1 MIVPVYAVA
10 FVYFTVIAVLG
21 CIYVQVSWIE
31 CLRECFQKLFNS
43 KRYHLESNT
52 VLFSYAF
59 SIPHLGFI
67 LIAEPYWLALSA
79 TEFALVQLFVVAGV
93 YITRRLNE
101 ISGLDCVRRAQKRDL
116 WRYMKIPFL
125 FACFVITTLF
135 KTMNCFP
142 QPDKKG
148 AIKSFPRK
156 ASFQI

>member
-43 KRYHLESNT
+43 NT

-79 TEFALVQLFVVAGV
+79 TEFALVQLSVVTGV
-93 YITRRLNE
+93 YITRCLNE

-125 FACFVITTLF
+125 FTYFVITTLL
-135 KTMNCFP
+135 KTVNCFS

-148 AIKSFPRK
+148 AIKAFPRK
-156 ASFQI
+156 ASSQI